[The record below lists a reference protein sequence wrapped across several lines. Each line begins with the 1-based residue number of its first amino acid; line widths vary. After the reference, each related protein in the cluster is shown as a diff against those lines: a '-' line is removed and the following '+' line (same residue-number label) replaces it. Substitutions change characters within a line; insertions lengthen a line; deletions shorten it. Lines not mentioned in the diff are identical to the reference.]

1 MLLLIGQAGAM
12 RLINGKLYL
21 GSRTY
26 YGAQQAEYVVFNLYG
41 DDMGRF
47 LNVLIGPE
55 DLNLL

>member
-1 MLLLIGQAGAM
+1 M

-26 YGAQQAEYVVFNLYG
+26 YRVQQAEYVVFNLYG

>member
-1 MLLLIGQAGAM
+1 M